1 MAAFREADLAL
12 AAAAAVA
19 WVCWNFPEFWRDTEF
34 AWRAEPFGL
43 TRGAEGEMRA
53 AIFDDPAKV
62 RMITIRNAAFD
73 DSQIL
78 LLKGYT
84 GLWWLD
90 LRTRK
95 SVLWVSGISIA
106 AGCAA

>member
-1 MAAFREADLAL
+1 
-12 AAAAAVA
+12 
-19 WVCWNFPEFWRDTEF
+19 
-34 AWRAEPFGL
+34 
-43 TRGAEGEMRA
+43 MRA

-90 LRTRK
+90 LSHTKIGPVGIRDLDCR
-95 SVLWVSGISIA
+95 WVRRA
-106 AGCAA
+106 